1 MKTTTIYNGDKMIYE
16 HNGRYDDFCCS
27 CGLCHTILVKIKG
40 KVAYL
45 EVFRNDHLTAKQRA
59 KKKRNRRKK

>member
-1 MKTTTIYNGDKMIYE
+1 MKTTTIYNGDKMRFE
-16 HNGRYDDFCCS
+16 HDGRYDDFCCD

-45 EVFRNDHLTAKQRA
+45 EVFRNDSLTAKQRA